1 MAKGNNELDLFF
13 YPSSVAIVGASERL
27 SSYGARY
34 IQTLLDFGYKGKI
47 YAVNHTGN
55 EVLGYKI
62 YHSVLDI
69 PDSVDLAAICVAN
82 HFVPQIIQD
91 CVNKKIKAA
100 IVLSAGFSE
109 SGSEGRLFEEELVKI
124 AEQGIRIM
132 GPNCFGTYCPNGGIT
147 ILPGAA
153 FPKQGGGTALI
164 AQSGQ
169 LSEMITARSF
179 GEGIRY
185 SKVASYGNAC
195 NINEAHLLD
204 YLIQDDETEII
215 TSYLEGV
222 RDGRRFFEIARQ
234 NVDKKPLL
242 LWKAGF
248 TNVGAAAAKSHTNS
262 LAGSSM
268 VWDAFCRQ
276 THAIKINSLEEL
288 VDSDIGFSCLPAGCG
303 RRIALVSGGGAGTV
317 IGADAAENAGLIMPP
332 LTPDADKQLR
342 AILPPVG
349 TSIKNPL
356 DIGFPHPSSTVLK
369 SVLETLAT
377 SEQIDVVVI
386 RRIFFSIAVSKIF
399 AGTAAQSD
407 EEQQALLE
415 IPINIKKKYGKPV
428 IIILPEELTGADAIK
443 LEEERRTIRD
453 YFFKNGIPVY
463 PTENRAFTAMAHL
476 ADFKDNMDKHY
487 TAEESIIESKTTT
500 YDTFSRIGKAS
511 ISPILDEIECKEIL
525 KEAGVNI
532 VETKMAETREE
543 ALTVSKQLGYPVV
556 MKIIS
561 PQITH
566 KSDIGGVKL
575 GLKTSLQ
582 VGKAYDSIMNAVRN
596 KASGATI
603 KGVSIQKMVPSGVE
617 LVIGM
622 TKDSQFGPILMFG
635 LGGIF
640 IEVLKDVSF
649 RIVPLSR
656 EDAREMIREIK
667 GFRLLE
673 GYRGQ
678 PPVNLTY
685 LEELLLKVS
694 RFVTDCPRI
703 KEMDINPIIAYADGA
718 VAVDARIILEPSN
731 GTSS

>member
-1 MAKGNNELDLFF
+1 MTKDNNELDLFF
-13 YPSSVAIVGASERL
+13 YPSSVAIVGASEKL

-34 IQTLLDFGYKGKI
+34 IQALLDFGYKGKI

-62 YHSVLDI
+62 YRSVLDI
-69 PDSVDLAAICVAN
+69 PDNVDLAAICVAN
-82 HFVPQIIQD
+82 QFVPRVIQD

-109 SGSEGRLFEEELVKI
+109 SGSEGRLFEEELAKI

-147 ILPGAA
+147 ILPGAG

-204 YLIQDDETEII
+204 YLIQDDETKII
-215 TSYLEGV
+215 MSYLEGV
-222 RDGRRFFEIARQ
+222 RDGRRFFEIARR

-242 LWKAGF
+242 LWKAGL

-268 VWDAFCRQ
+268 VWNAFYRQ

-288 VDSDIGFSCLPAGCG
+288 VDTNIGFSCLPAGCG
-303 RRIALVSGGGAGTV
+303 RRIALVSGGGAGAV
-317 IGADAAENAGLIMPP
+317 IGADASENAGLIMPP
-332 LTPDADKQLR
+332 LTPDVDKQLR

-356 DIGFPHPSSTVLK
+356 DIGFPHPSSAVLQ
-369 SVLETLAT
+369 SVLETLAA
-377 SEQIDVVVI
+377 SDQIDVVVI

-428 IIILPEELTGADAIK
+428 IIILPEELTGADAIE

-463 PTENRAFTAMAHL
+463 PTENKAFTAIAHL
-476 ADFKDNMDKHY
+476 VDFKDNMDKHY
-487 TAEESIIESKTTT
+487 TAEESIVESKTTT
-500 YDTFSRIGKAS
+500 YDTFSRISKAS
-511 ISPILDEIECKEIL
+511 VSPILNEIECKEIL
-525 KEAGVNI
+525 KEAGVNV
-532 VETKMAETREE
+532 VETKLAKTREE
-543 ALTVSKQLGYPVV
+543 ALAINKQLGYPVV

-603 KGVSIQKMVPSGVE
+603 EGVSIQKMAPSGVE

-622 TKDSQFGPILMFG
+622 TKDSQFGSMLMFG

-678 PPVNLTY
+678 PPVNITY

-694 RFVTDCPRI
+694 RFVMDCPQI

-718 VAVDARIILEPSN
+718 VAVDARIILEPNNVIS
-731 GTSS
+731 G